1 LTLIGL
7 TVPIPNLFRRAT
19 DSLRRVAAA
28 NEFDGFLVDLD
39 GVVWV
44 GRELVPGSVE
54 ALRTLSE
61 AGKEIV
67 FVTNNPARPSATYAE
82 RLREAGVAAEDDRV
96 VTAGVA
102 TARLTVERVGAG
114 SGAFVIGAP
123 AFHET
128 CAEIGLELLDGE
140 QARSAAAVVVSGH
153 RGFDYDE
160 LLTATLAL
168 QGGAQLFATSHDPT
182 LPMPGGDWPGT
193 GSILAAVETA
203 SGARAEIGGKPE
215 RHLFDQA
222 RALLGDAERVAMV
235 GDRIASD
242 IEGGRRA
249 GLATILVLSGASSRE
264 DAAAADPPPDL
275 VLDDLAALLR

>member
-1 LTLIGL
+1 
-7 TVPIPNLFRRAT
+7 
-19 DSLRRVAAA
+19 VAVAD
-28 NEFDGFLVDLD
+28 EFDGFLVDLD
-39 GVVWV
+39 GVVWI

-54 ALRTLSE
+54 ALRALKE

-67 FVTNNPARPSATYAE
+67 FVTNNPARPPATYAR

-96 VTAGVA
+96 VTAGIA

-128 CAEIGLELLDGE
+128 CAETGLELLDG
-140 QARSAAAVVVSGH
+140 ARAHSAAAVVVSGH
-153 RGFDYDE
+153 RGFDYEE

-182 LPMPGGDWPGT
+182 LPMPGGNWPGT

-222 RALLGDAERVAMV
+222 RALIGSAGRLAMI
-235 GDRIASD
+235 GDRISSD
-242 IEGGRRA
+242 VEGGRRA

-264 DAAAADPPPDL
+264 EADVADPAPD
-275 VLDDLAALLR
+275 VVIDSLAGLLA